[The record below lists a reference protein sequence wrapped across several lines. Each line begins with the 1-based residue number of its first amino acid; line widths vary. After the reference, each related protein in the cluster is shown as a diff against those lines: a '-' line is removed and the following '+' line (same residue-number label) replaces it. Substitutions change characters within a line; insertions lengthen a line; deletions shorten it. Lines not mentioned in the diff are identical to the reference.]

1 MKNKI
6 KVYLQ
11 YPWMFPDS
19 PYYKNLINN
28 PPEGI
33 EYINIKKQKGV
44 ITRKGFFWFSN
55 FLKKNIRKIVYM
67 VYPTLANSHKSPN
80 GDYDLIHCAHCLSK
94 NKDKP
99 WVADIEFVSQM
110 WVAGKKP
117 KNKNSVAKII
127 YSKNCKKLITWTKLM
142 KKDLLGEF
150 SEIKDKVEV
159 VYPPIPI
166 LNIKRKKHSEI
177 NLFFVA
183 RYFFYKGGLHALEVI
198 DRLTKK
204 YSDVNGIIV
213 SEVPKEIKNK
223 YSKNKKIIFYSLM
236 PQKDLFEKV
245 YSVGDIF
252 LYPGYS
258 DSFGF
263 SIPEVM
269 SLGIP
274 VVSFNTSTRN
284 EIISHNKNGYLVE
297 TKLSQNELINNS
309 FLISKENLGLI
320 SELEYFTEK
329 LIINKKLRKDFSIK
343 AKREISHGKF
353 SVNKINKRLKKIYE
367 GTLK

>member
-1 MKNKI
+1 MTKI

-11 YPWMFPDS
+11 YPWKFPDS
-19 PYYKNLINN
+19 PYYKYLIEN
-28 PPEGI
+28 PPENI
-33 EYINIKKQKGV
+33 EYLNVHKQKGV
-44 ITRKGFFWFSN
+44 ITRKEFFWLSN
-55 FLKKNIRKIVYM
+55 FLKENIRKIVHV
-67 VYPTLANSHKSPN
+67 VYPKLANSHKSPK
-80 GDYDLIHCAHCLSK
+80 GEYDLIHCAHCLSK
-94 NKDKP
+94 NKNKP

-127 YSKNCKKLITWTKLM
+127 FSKNCKKLITWTMLM
-142 KKDLLGEF
+142 KKDLLAEF
-150 SEIKDKVEV
+150 PKLKDKVEV

-166 LNIKRKKHSEI
+166 LNIKRKKHAEI

-183 RYFFYKGGLHALEVI
+183 RYFFHKGGLHALEVI

-245 YSVGDIF
+245 YSIGDIF

-269 SLGIP
+269 SIGIP
-274 VVSFNTSTRN
+274 VVSLNTSTRN

-297 TKLSQNELINNS
+297 TELSQSELMDNS
-309 FLISKENLGLI
+309 FSINKENLGLI
-320 SELEYFTEK
+320 SKLEYFTEK
-329 LIINKKLRKDFSIK
+329 LILNKKLRKKFSSE
-343 AKREISHGKF
+343 AKKEIQFGKF
-353 SVNKINKRLKKIYE
+353 SVNKINKRLKKIY
-367 GTLK
+367 GRALK